1 MKAIKILFIMTL
13 SLNAISV
20 NRALFDLKDS
30 QLKGELTPKIV
41 NFGGYKSSTKE
52 WGASAL
58 NYINAANG
66 DAKKFSTL
74 VEKMRFNSGILGN
87 FRAHARLRQA
97 LKLQKNL
104 KYCLKIIARD
114 SFYSYRTGI
123 YIPLGISL
131 KDQKT
136 AQKMLADLSVV
147 GAYLKK
153 QQENEKAQSPYY
165 RSNNYY
171 NSYYSPYYG
180 MYGMYGMGMY
190 GMYGMG
196 MYDFYDFYDGMYGFY
211 PNMFFMMQVQDY
223 LMLENYMYALDQEE
237 ILDHDASINQL
248 DTPTDDDRDDKD
260 DKSLQQANLMSF
272 YRDPKFSKG
281 IQTNRLNSALV
292 NLDNSRMLKDNSL
305 FHTKAMPT
313 KSVDAITSQAKELNH
328 LVGQIKEMKQ
338 DGASPNKIDSV
349 VNKAMEVRDKLDNNL
364 NQLDNDLKD
373 QKGLSSEQQ
382 AQVDKA
388 LDSVQQ
394 LSHSSDVVGNY
405 LDGSLKIDGDD
416 RDDLNDAMNNPMQQ
430 PAQQTPTSNMA
441 NTHANDSKDQGG
453 NALINP
459 NNATNDDH
467 NDDHMDTNTTD
478 TGNAN
483 DTPTDDK
490 DASGNNTGD
499 MNNTDTGN
507 TDTGNTD
514 TGNTDDMSN
523 MNNGND
529 DAGNANDDMGNSND
543 MGDDMNN
550 ANDMSDDMGNGNDD
564 MGDMGDMNDDMGNG
578 NDDMGDMGDM
588 NDDMGGD
595 MGDMGDMGGDMGN

>member
-66 DAKKFSTL
+66 DAKKFSAL

-180 MYGMYGMGMY
+180 MYGM

-237 ILDHDASINQL
+237 ILDHDASTDQL

-260 DKSLQQANLMSF
+260 DKSSQPANLMSF

-338 DGASPNKIDSV
+338 DGASPSKIDSV

-416 RDDLNDAMNNPMQQ
+416 RDDLNDAMSNPMQQ
-430 PAQQTPTSNMA
+430 PVQQTPINNMD

-459 NNATNDDH
+459 NNTTNDDH
-467 NDDHMDTNTTD
+467 NDDHMDANTTD

-514 TGNTDDMSN
+514 DMSN

-529 DAGNANDDMGNSND
+529 DMGNTN
-543 MGDDMNN
+543 DDMNN
-550 ANDMSDDMGNGNDD
+550 ANDMGDDLNNAN
-564 MGDMGDMNDDMGNG
+564 DMNDDMGNG

-595 MGDMGDMGGDMGN
+595 MGDMNDDMGGDMGN

>member
-1 MKAIKILFIMTL
+1 MTL

-41 NFGGYKSSTKE
+41 NFGGYKSNTEE
-52 WGASAL
+52 WGATAL

-66 DAKKFSTL
+66 DAKKFSAL

-87 FRAHARLRQA
+87 LRAHAHLRQA

-136 AQKMLADLSVV
+136 AQKMLADLNVV

-272 YRDPKFSKG
+272 YRNPKFSKG

-338 DGASPNKIDSV
+338 DGASPSKIDAL
-349 VNKAMEVRDKLDNNL
+349 VNKAMGVRDKLDNNL

-430 PAQQTPTSNMA
+430 PAQQTPTNNMN
-441 NTHANDSKDQGG
+441 NTHADDSKDQGS

-459 NNATNDDH
+459 NSATNTDDTH
-467 NDDHMDTNTTD
+467 TDDAHTDTNTTND
-478 TGNAN
+478 ASTT

-490 DASGNNTGD
+490 DASSNNTGD
-499 MNNTDTGN
+499 MNN

-529 DAGNANDDMGNSND
+529 DAGNANDDMSNGND

-550 ANDMSDDMGNGNDD
+550 AN
-564 MGDMGDMNDDMGNG
+564 DMNDDMGNG

-595 MGDMGDMGGDMGN
+595 MGNWD

>member
-1 MKAIKILFIMTL
+1 MKAIKILFMMTL

-20 NRALFDLKDS
+20 NRALFDLKDL

-52 WGASAL
+52 WGATAL

-66 DAKKFSTL
+66 DAKKFSAL

-87 FRAHARLRQA
+87 FRAHAHLRQA

-190 GMYGMG
+190 
-196 MYDFYDFYDGMYGFY
+196 DFYDFYDGMYGFY

-223 LMLENYMYALDQEE
+223 LMLENYMYAIDQEE
-237 ILDHDASINQL
+237 ILDHDASVNQL

-338 DGASPNKIDSV
+338 DGASPSKIDSV

-430 PAQQTPTSNMA
+430 PVQQTPTNNMG
-441 NTHANDSKDQGG
+441 NTHANDGKEQGS

-459 NNATNDDH
+459 NSATNTDDTH
-467 NDDHMDTNTTD
+467 TDDTHTDDTHTDTNTTND
-478 TGNAN
+478 TSTT

-490 DASGNNTGD
+490 DAGGMNNTGD
-499 MNNTDTGN
+499 MN
-507 TDTGNTD
+507 NTD

-529 DAGNANDDMGNSND
+529 DMGNTNDDMSNGND

-550 ANDMSDDMGNGNDD
+550 ANDM
-564 MGDMGDMNDDMGNG
+564 NDDMGNS

-595 MGDMGDMGGDMGN
+595 MGDMGDMGN

>member
-41 NFGGYKSSTKE
+41 NFGGYKSSTSE

-66 DAKKFSTL
+66 DAKKFSAL

-87 FRAHARLRQA
+87 FRVHARLRQA

-190 GMYGMG
+190 
-196 MYDFYDFYDGMYGFY
+196 DFYDFYDGMYGFY

-223 LMLENYMYALDQEE
+223 LMLENYMYAIDQEE
-237 ILDHDASINQL
+237 ILDHDASTDQL

-260 DKSLQQANLMSF
+260 DKSLQQANLMNF

-292 NLDNSRMLKDNSL
+292 NLDNSHMLKDNSL

-416 RDDLNDAMNNPMQQ
+416 RDDLNDAINNPMQQ
-430 PAQQTPTSNMA
+430 PAQQTPINNMD

-459 NNATNDDH
+459 NSATNTDDDH
-467 NDDHMDTNTTD
+467 TDDTHTDTNTTD

-550 ANDMSDDMGNGNDD
+550 ANDM
-564 MGDMGDMNDDMGNG
+564 NDDMGNG

-595 MGDMGDMGGDMGN
+595 MGDMGDMGGDMRN

>member
-20 NRALFDLKDS
+20 NRALFDLKDL

-41 NFGGYKSSTKE
+41 NFGGYKSSTEE

-66 DAKKFSTL
+66 DAKKFSAL

-165 RSNNYY
+165 RNNNYY

-211 PNMFFMMQVQDY
+211 PNMFFMMQIQDY

-260 DKSLQQANLMSF
+260 DKSLQQANLMNF

-338 DGASPNKIDSV
+338 DGASPSKIDSV

-416 RDDLNDAMNNPMQQ
+416 RDDLNDAMSNPMQQ
-430 PAQQTPTSNMA
+430 PAQQTPINNMD

-459 NNATNDDH
+459 NNTTNDDH

-529 DAGNANDDMGNSND
+529 DTGNANDDMGNSND

-550 ANDMSDDMGNGNDD
+550 ANDM
-564 MGDMGDMNDDMGNG
+564 NDDMGNS

>member
-41 NFGGYKSSTKE
+41 NFGGYKSSTSE

-66 DAKKFSTL
+66 DAKKFSAL

-87 FRAHARLRQA
+87 FRAHAHLRQA

-180 MYGMYGMGMY
+180 MYGMGMY

-196 MYDFYDFYDGMYGFY
+196 MYDFYDGMYGFY

-223 LMLENYMYALDQEE
+223 LMLENYMYAIDQEE

-260 DKSLQQANLMSF
+260 DKSSQPANLMSF
-272 YRDPKFSKG
+272 YRDPKFSKD

-292 NLDNSRMLKDNSL
+292 NLDNSHMLKDNSL

-338 DGASPNKIDSV
+338 DGASPSKIDSV
-349 VNKAMEVRDKLDNNL
+349 VDKAMEVRDKLDNNL

-416 RDDLNDAMNNPMQQ
+416 RDDLNDAINNPMQQ
-430 PAQQTPTSNMA
+430 SAQQAPTNNMD

-459 NNATNDDH
+459 NNTTNDDH

-490 DASGNNTGD
+490 DASGLNNTGD
-499 MNNTDTGN
+499 MNNTDTGNTDNGNTDTGN

-529 DAGNANDDMGNSND
+529 DAGNANDDMSNGND

-550 ANDMSDDMGNGNDD
+550 AN
-564 MGDMGDMNDDMGNG
+564 DMNDDMGNG

>member
-1 MKAIKILFIMTL
+1 MTL

-41 NFGGYKSSTKE
+41 NFGGYKSSTTE
-52 WGASAL
+52 WGATAL

-74 VEKMRFNSGILGN
+74 VEKMRFGSGILGSL
-87 FRAHARLRQA
+87 RAHAHLRQA

-190 GMYGMG
+190 
-196 MYDFYDFYDGMYGFY
+196 DFYDFYDGMYGFY
-211 PNMFFMMQVQDY
+211 PDMLFMMQVQDY
-223 LMLENYMYALDQEE
+223 LMLENYMYAIDQEE
-237 ILDHDASINQL
+237 ILDHDASVNQL

-305 FHTKAMPT
+305 FKTKAMPT

-328 LVGQIKEMKQ
+328 LVGEIKEMKQ

-430 PAQQTPTSNMA
+430 PVQQTPTSNMD

-490 DASGNNTGD
+490 DTGD
-499 MNNTDTGN
+499 MNNTDTGNTDTGN

-529 DAGNANDDMGNSND
+529 DTGNTNDDMGNSND
-543 MGDDMNN
+543 MGDDLNN
-550 ANDMSDDMGNGNDD
+550 ANDMNDDMGNSNDD
-564 MGDMGDMNDDMGNG
+564 MGDMGG
-578 NDDMGDMGDM
+578 M
-588 NDDMGGD
+588 NDDMGGGD
-595 MGDMGDMGGDMGN
+595 DMGDMGGDMGN

>member
-1 MKAIKILFIMTL
+1 MTL

-41 NFGGYKSSTKE
+41 NFGGYKSSTSE

-66 DAKKFSTL
+66 DAKKFSAL
-74 VEKMRFNSGILGN
+74 VEKMRFGSGILGN

-223 LMLENYMYALDQEE
+223 LMLENYMYAIDQEE

-338 DGASPNKIDSV
+338 DGASPSKIDSV

-394 LSHSSDVVGNY
+394 LSHSNDVVGNY

-416 RDDLNDAMNNPMQQ
+416 RDDLNDAMSNPMQQ
-430 PAQQTPTSNMA
+430 PVQQTPINNMA

-459 NNATNDDH
+459 NSTTNDDH

-490 DASGNNTGD
+490 DAGGNNTGD

-529 DAGNANDDMGNSND
+529 DMGNTNDDMGNSND

-550 ANDMSDDMGNGNDD
+550 ANDM
-564 MGDMGDMNDDMGNG
+564 NDDMGNS

>member
-52 WGASAL
+52 WGATAL

-66 DAKKFSTL
+66 DAKKFSAL

-87 FRAHARLRQA
+87 FRAHARLKQA

-338 DGASPNKIDSV
+338 DGASPSKIDSV

-416 RDDLNDAMNNPMQQ
+416 RDDLNDAMSNPMQQ
-430 PAQQTPTSNMA
+430 PVQQTPINNMD

-459 NNATNDDH
+459 NNTTNDDH

-529 DAGNANDDMGNSND
+529 DMGNANDDMSNAND

-550 ANDMSDDMGNGNDD
+550 ANDM
-564 MGDMGDMNDDMGNG
+564 NDDMGNS

>member
-66 DAKKFSTL
+66 DAKKFSAL

-87 FRAHARLRQA
+87 FRAHARLKQA

-131 KDQKT
+131 RDQKT

-165 RSNNYY
+165 RSNDYY
-171 NSYYSPYYG
+171 NSYYSPY
-180 MYGMYGMGMY
+180 YGMYGMGMY

-260 DKSLQQANLMSF
+260 DKSLQQANLMNF

-430 PAQQTPTSNMA
+430 PVQQTPTSNMD
-441 NTHANDSKDQGG
+441 NTHANDSKDQGS

-459 NNATNDDH
+459 NNTTNDDH

-550 ANDMSDDMGNGNDD
+550 ANDM
-564 MGDMGDMNDDMGNG
+564 NDDMGNG

-595 MGDMGDMGGDMGN
+595 MGDMGDMGN

>member
-1 MKAIKILFIMTL
+1 MKAIKILFMMTL

-41 NFGGYKSSTKE
+41 NFGGYTSSTTE
-52 WGASAL
+52 WGATAL

-66 DAKKFSTL
+66 DVKKFSAL
-74 VEKMRFNSGILGN
+74 VEKMRFGSGILGN
-87 FRAHARLRQA
+87 LRAHAHLRQA

-223 LMLENYMYALDQEE
+223 LMLENYMYAIDQEE
-237 ILDHDASINQL
+237 ILDHDASVNQL

-338 DGASPNKIDSV
+338 DGASPSKIDSV

-430 PAQQTPTSNMA
+430 PTQQTPTNNII

-459 NNATNDDH
+459 NSATHTDDTHTDTSTTND
-467 NDDHMDTNTTD
+467 TSTT
-478 TGNAN
+478 

-490 DASGNNTGD
+490 DAGGMNNTGD

-514 TGNTDDMSN
+514 TGNADTSNTDDMSN

-529 DAGNANDDMGNSND
+529 DMGNANDDMSNGND

-550 ANDMSDDMGNGNDD
+550 ANDM
-564 MGDMGDMNDDMGNG
+564 NDDMGNS

-595 MGDMGDMGGDMGN
+595 MGDMGDMGN

>member
-1 MKAIKILFIMTL
+1 MTL

-52 WGASAL
+52 WGATAL

-66 DAKKFSTL
+66 DAKKFSAL

-87 FRAHARLRQA
+87 FRVHAHLKQA

-190 GMYGMG
+190 
-196 MYDFYDFYDGMYGFY
+196 DFYDFYDGMYGFY

-223 LMLENYMYALDQEE
+223 LMLENYMYAIDQEE
-237 ILDHDASINQL
+237 ILDHDASVNQL

-313 KSVDAITSQAKELNH
+313 KRVDAITSQAKELNH

-338 DGASPNKIDSV
+338 DGASPSKIDSA

-416 RDDLNDAMNNPMQQ
+416 RDDLNDAINNPMQQ
-430 PAQQTPTSNMA
+430 PAQQTPINNMD
-441 NTHANDSKDQGG
+441 NTHANNSKDQGG

-459 NNATNDDH
+459 NNTTNDDH

-499 MNNTDTGN
+499 TGDMNN

-529 DAGNANDDMGNSND
+529 DTANTNDDMGNSND
-543 MGDDMNN
+543 MGDDLNN
-550 ANDMSDDMGNGNDD
+550 AN
-564 MGDMGDMNDDMGNG
+564 DMNDDMGNS

>member
-1 MKAIKILFIMTL
+1 MKAIKILFIITL

-66 DAKKFSTL
+66 DAKKFSAL

-237 ILDHDASINQL
+237 ILDHDASTDQL

-416 RDDLNDAMNNPMQQ
+416 RDDLNDAMNSPMQQ
-430 PAQQTPTSNMA
+430 PVQQTPTSNMD
-441 NTHANDSKDQGG
+441 NTHANDSKDQGS

-459 NNATNDDH
+459 NNTTNDDH

-529 DAGNANDDMGNSND
+529 DTGNANDDMGNSND

-550 ANDMSDDMGNGNDD
+550 ANDM
-564 MGDMGDMNDDMGNG
+564 NDDMGNS

>member
-1 MKAIKILFIMTL
+1 MTL

-41 NFGGYKSSTKE
+41 NFGGYKSSTTE
-52 WGASAL
+52 WGATAL

-74 VEKMRFNSGILGN
+74 VEKMRFGSGILGN
-87 FRAHARLRQA
+87 LRAHAHLRQA

-153 QQENEKAQSPYY
+153 QQEKEKAQSPYY

-180 MYGMYGMGMY
+180 MYGMYGMGMYGMY

-223 LMLENYMYALDQEE
+223 LMLENYMYAIDQEE
-237 ILDHDASINQL
+237 ILDHDASVNQL
-248 DTPTDDDRDDKD
+248 DTPTDDGRDDKD

-338 DGASPNKIDSV
+338 DGASPSKIDSV

-430 PAQQTPTSNMA
+430 PTQQTPTNNII

-459 NNATNDDH
+459 NSATNTDDTH
-467 NDDHMDTNTTD
+467 TDDTHTDTNTTND
-478 TGNAN
+478 TSTT

-490 DASGNNTGD
+490 DAGGMNNTGD

-514 TGNTDDMSN
+514 TGNTDDM
-523 MNNGND
+523 NNG
-529 DAGNANDDMGNSND
+529 ND

-550 ANDMSDDMGNGNDD
+550 ANDM
-564 MGDMGDMNDDMGNG
+564 NDDMGNS

-595 MGDMGDMGGDMGN
+595 MGDMGDMGN

>member
-1 MKAIKILFIMTL
+1 MTL

-41 NFGGYKSSTKE
+41 NFGGYKSSTTE
-52 WGASAL
+52 WGATAL

-66 DAKKFSTL
+66 DAKKFSML
-74 VEKMRFNSGILGN
+74 VEKMRFGSGILGN
-87 FRAHARLRQA
+87 LRAHAHLRQA

-190 GMYGMG
+190 
-196 MYDFYDFYDGMYGFY
+196 DFYDFYDGMYGFY

-260 DKSLQQANLMSF
+260 DKSLQQANLMNF

-338 DGASPNKIDSV
+338 DGASPSKIDSV

-430 PAQQTPTSNMA
+430 PVQQTPTSNMA
-441 NTHANDSKDQGG
+441 NTHANDSKDQGS

-459 NNATNDDH
+459 NSATNTDDTH
-467 NDDHMDTNTTD
+467 TDDAHTD
-478 TGNAN
+478 TSTTNDTSTT

-514 TGNTDDMSN
+514 DMSN
-523 MNNGND
+523 MSNGND
-529 DAGNANDDMGNSND
+529 DMGNANDDMNNGND

-550 ANDMSDDMGNGNDD
+550 AN
-564 MGDMGDMNDDMGNG
+564 DMNDDMGNG

-595 MGDMGDMGGDMGN
+595 MGN

>member
-52 WGASAL
+52 WGATAL

-66 DAKKFSTL
+66 DAKKFSAL

-87 FRAHARLRQA
+87 FRAHAHLRQA

-180 MYGMYGMGMY
+180 MYGMYGM

-416 RDDLNDAMNNPMQQ
+416 RDDLNDAMSNPMQQ
-430 PAQQTPTSNMA
+430 PAQQTPINNMT

-459 NNATNDDH
+459 NSTTNDDH

-550 ANDMSDDMGNGNDD
+550 ANDM
-564 MGDMGDMNDDMGNG
+564 NDDMGNS

>member
-41 NFGGYKSSTKE
+41 NFGGYKSSTSE

-66 DAKKFSTL
+66 DAKKFSAL

-165 RSNNYY
+165 RSNDYY

-338 DGASPNKIDSV
+338 DGASPSKIDSV

-416 RDDLNDAMNNPMQQ
+416 RDDLNDAINNPMQQ
-430 PAQQTPTSNMA
+430 PTQQTPINNMD

-459 NNATNDDH
+459 NNTTNDDH

-499 MNNTDTGN
+499 TGDMNN

-529 DAGNANDDMGNSND
+529 DTGNTDMGNSND

-550 ANDMSDDMGNGNDD
+550 ANDMNDDMGNSNDD
-564 MGDMGDMNDDMGNG
+564 MGDMGG
-578 NDDMGDMGDM
+578 M
-588 NDDMGGD
+588 NDDMGGGDD

>member
-41 NFGGYKSSTKE
+41 NFGGYKSSTIE

-66 DAKKFSTL
+66 DAKKFSAL

-87 FRAHARLRQA
+87 LRAHARLRQA

-223 LMLENYMYALDQEE
+223 LMLENYMYAIDQEE

-260 DKSLQQANLMSF
+260 DKSSQPANLMSF
-272 YRDPKFSKG
+272 YRDSKFSKD

-338 DGASPNKIDSV
+338 DGASPSKIDSV
-349 VNKAMEVRDKLDNNL
+349 VDKAMEVRDKLDNNL

-416 RDDLNDAMNNPMQQ
+416 RDDLNDAINNPMQQ
-430 PAQQTPTSNMA
+430 PAQQTPTNNMD

-467 NDDHMDTNTTD
+467 NDDHMDTNTTND
-478 TGNAN
+478 AN
-483 DTPTDDK
+483 TTDTDDK
-490 DASGNNTGD
+490 DAGGNNTGD

-529 DAGNANDDMGNSND
+529 DTGNTNDDMGNSND

-550 ANDMSDDMGNGNDD
+550 ANDM
-564 MGDMGDMNDDMGNG
+564 NDDMGNS

>member
-41 NFGGYKSSTKE
+41 NFGGYTSSTKE
-52 WGASAL
+52 WGATAL

-66 DAKKFSTL
+66 DAKKFSAL

-87 FRAHARLRQA
+87 LRAHVRLKQA

-180 MYGMYGMGMY
+180 MYGMGMY

-211 PNMFFMMQVQDY
+211 PNMFFMMQIQDY

-338 DGASPNKIDSV
+338 DGASPSKIDSV

-416 RDDLNDAMNNPMQQ
+416 RDDLNDAINNPMQQ
-430 PAQQTPTSNMA
+430 PTQQTPINNMD
-441 NTHANDSKDQGG
+441 NTHANDSKDQGS

-483 DTPTDDK
+483 DAPTDDK

-529 DAGNANDDMGNSND
+529 DMGNANDDMNNGND

-550 ANDMSDDMGNGNDD
+550 AN
-564 MGDMGDMNDDMGNG
+564 DMNDDMGNG

>member
-1 MKAIKILFIMTL
+1 MTL

-41 NFGGYKSSTKE
+41 DFGGYKSSTIE
-52 WGASAL
+52 WGATAL

-66 DAKKFSTL
+66 DAKKFSAL

-260 DKSLQQANLMSF
+260 DKSLQQANLMNF

-338 DGASPNKIDSV
+338 DGASPSKIDSV

-416 RDDLNDAMNNPMQQ
+416 RDDLNDAINNPMQQ
-430 PAQQTPTSNMA
+430 PAQQTPINNMD

-459 NNATNDDH
+459 NNATNDAH
-467 NDDHMDTNTTD
+467 TDDTHTDTNTTD

-499 MNNTDTGN
+499 TGDMNN

-529 DAGNANDDMGNSND
+529 DTGNTDMGNSND
-543 MGDDMNN
+543 MGDDLNN
-550 ANDMSDDMGNGNDD
+550 AN
-564 MGDMGDMNDDMGNG
+564 DMNDDMGNS

>member
-52 WGASAL
+52 WGATAL

-66 DAKKFSTL
+66 DAKKFSAL

-196 MYDFYDFYDGMYGFY
+196 MYGMYGMGMYGMYDFYDFYDGMYGFY

-237 ILDHDASINQL
+237 ILDHDASTDQL
-248 DTPTDDDRDDKD
+248 DTPTDDDKDDKD

-430 PAQQTPTSNMA
+430 PAQQTPINNMD
-441 NTHANDSKDQGG
+441 NTHANDNKDQGS

-459 NNATNDDH
+459 NNTTNDDH

-514 TGNTDDMSN
+514 DMSN

-529 DAGNANDDMGNSND
+529 DAGNANDDMSNGND

-550 ANDMSDDMGNGNDD
+550 AN
-564 MGDMGDMNDDMGNG
+564 DMNDDMGNG

>member
-41 NFGGYKSSTKE
+41 NFGGYKSSTEE

-66 DAKKFSTL
+66 DAKKFSAL

-180 MYGMYGMGMY
+180 MYGMGMY

-248 DTPTDDDRDDKD
+248 DTSTDDDRDDKD

-430 PAQQTPTSNMA
+430 PAQQTPINNMD
-441 NTHANDSKDQGG
+441 NTHANDSKDQGS

-459 NNATNDDH
+459 NSATNDDH

-529 DAGNANDDMGNSND
+529 DAGNANDDMSNGND
-543 MGDDMNN
+543 MGDDLNN
-550 ANDMSDDMGNGNDD
+550 AN
-564 MGDMGDMNDDMGNG
+564 DMNDDMGNG

>member
-1 MKAIKILFIMTL
+1 MTL

-52 WGASAL
+52 WGATAL

-66 DAKKFSTL
+66 DAKKFSAL

-87 FRAHARLRQA
+87 FRVHAHLRQA

-131 KDQKT
+131 KDQKM

-171 NSYYSPYYG
+171 NSYYSPYY
-180 MYGMYGMGMY
+180 GMY

-237 ILDHDASINQL
+237 ILDHDASTDQL

-338 DGASPNKIDSV
+338 DGASPSKIDSV

-416 RDDLNDAMNNPMQQ
+416 RDDLNDAINNPMQQ
-430 PAQQTPTSNMA
+430 PAQQTPINNMD
-441 NTHANDSKDQGG
+441 NTHANDSKDQGS

-459 NNATNDDH
+459 NNTTNDDR

-529 DAGNANDDMGNSND
+529 DTGNANDDMSNGND

-550 ANDMSDDMGNGNDD
+550 ANDM
-564 MGDMGDMNDDMGNG
+564 NDDMGNS

-595 MGDMGDMGGDMGN
+595 MGNWD

>member
-66 DAKKFSTL
+66 DAKKFSVL

-196 MYDFYDFYDGMYGFY
+196 MYGMYGMGMYDFYDFYDGMYGFY

-237 ILDHDASINQL
+237 ILDHDASTDQL

-338 DGASPNKIDSV
+338 DGASPSKIDSV
-349 VNKAMEVRDKLDNNL
+349 INKAMEVRDKLDNNL

-430 PAQQTPTSNMA
+430 PVQQTPTSNMD
-441 NTHANDSKDQGG
+441 NTHANDSKDQGS

-459 NNATNDDH
+459 NNTTNDDH

-507 TDTGNTD
+507 TDN
-514 TGNTDDMSN
+514 GNTDDMSN

-529 DAGNANDDMGNSND
+529 DMGNTNDDMGNSND

-550 ANDMSDDMGNGNDD
+550 AN
-564 MGDMGDMNDDMGNG
+564 DMNDDMGNG

>member
-41 NFGGYKSSTKE
+41 NFGGYRSSTKE
-52 WGASAL
+52 WGATAL

-66 DAKKFSTL
+66 DAKKFSAL

-165 RSNNYY
+165 RNNNYY

-237 ILDHDASINQL
+237 ILDHDASTDQL

-272 YRDPKFSKG
+272 YRDPKFSKD

-416 RDDLNDAMNNPMQQ
+416 RDDLNDAMSNPMQQ
-430 PAQQTPTSNMA
+430 PVQQTPINNMN

-459 NNATNDDH
+459 NNTTNDDH

-529 DAGNANDDMGNSND
+529 DAGNANDDMSNGND
-543 MGDDMNN
+543 MGDDLNN
-550 ANDMSDDMGNGNDD
+550 AN
-564 MGDMGDMNDDMGNG
+564 DMNDDMGNS

>member
-52 WGASAL
+52 WGATAL

-66 DAKKFSTL
+66 DAKKFSAL
-74 VEKMRFNSGILGN
+74 VEKMRFGSGILGN

-430 PAQQTPTSNMA
+430 PVQQTPINNMN

-459 NNATNDDH
+459 NNTTNDDH

-483 DTPTDDK
+483 DTTTDDK
-490 DASGNNTGD
+490 DASSNNTGD

-529 DAGNANDDMGNSND
+529 DAGNANDDMSNGND

-550 ANDMSDDMGNGNDD
+550 AN
-564 MGDMGDMNDDMGNG
+564 DMNDDMGNG

>member
-1 MKAIKILFIMTL
+1 MTL

-41 NFGGYKSSTKE
+41 DFGGYKSSTEE
-52 WGASAL
+52 WGATAL

-66 DAKKFSTL
+66 DAKKFSAL

-87 FRAHARLRQA
+87 LRTHARLRQA

-223 LMLENYMYALDQEE
+223 LMLENYMYAIDQEE

-338 DGASPNKIDSV
+338 DGASPSKIDSV

-430 PAQQTPTSNMA
+430 PTQQTPINNMD

-459 NNATNDDH
+459 NNTTNDDH

-499 MNNTDTGN
+499 MNSTDTGN

-529 DAGNANDDMGNSND
+529 DAGNTNDDMNNAND

-550 ANDMSDDMGNGNDD
+550 AN
-564 MGDMGDMNDDMGNG
+564 DMNDDMGNG

>member
-1 MKAIKILFIMTL
+1 MTL

-41 NFGGYKSSTKE
+41 NFGGYKSSTTE
-52 WGASAL
+52 WGATAL

-74 VEKMRFNSGILGN
+74 VEKMRFGSGILGN
-87 FRAHARLRQA
+87 LRTHAHLRQA

-131 KDQKT
+131 EDQKT

-223 LMLENYMYALDQEE
+223 LMLENYMYAIDQEE

-338 DGASPNKIDSV
+338 DGASPSKIDSV

-430 PAQQTPTSNMA
+430 PTQQTPTNNII

-459 NNATNDDH
+459 NSDTHTDDTH
-467 NDDHMDTNTTD
+467 TDTNTTND
-478 TGNAN
+478 TSTT

-490 DASGNNTGD
+490 DAGGMNNTGD
-499 MNNTDTGN
+499 MNN

-529 DAGNANDDMGNSND
+529 DTGNANDDMSNGND

-550 ANDMSDDMGNGNDD
+550 ANDM
-564 MGDMGDMNDDMGNG
+564 NDDMGNS

-595 MGDMGDMGGDMGN
+595 MGDMGDMGN

>member
-1 MKAIKILFIMTL
+1 MTL

-41 NFGGYKSSTKE
+41 NFGGYRSSTEE
-52 WGASAL
+52 WGATAL

-66 DAKKFSTL
+66 DAKKFSAL

-190 GMYGMG
+190 
-196 MYDFYDFYDGMYGFY
+196 DFYDFYDGMYGFY

-237 ILDHDASINQL
+237 ILDHDASVNQL
-248 DTPTDDDRDDKD
+248 DTPTDDDRDDKN

-281 IQTNRLNSALV
+281 IQTNRLNSALI

-416 RDDLNDAMNNPMQQ
+416 RDDLNDAMSNPMQQ
-430 PAQQTPTSNMA
+430 PAQQTPISNMD
-441 NTHANDSKDQGG
+441 NTHANDSKDQGS

-459 NNATNDDH
+459 NNTTNDDH

-529 DAGNANDDMGNSND
+529 DAGNTNDDMGNSND

-550 ANDMSDDMGNGNDD
+550 AN
-564 MGDMGDMNDDMGNG
+564 DMNDDMGNG

>member
-1 MKAIKILFIMTL
+1 MTL

-41 NFGGYKSSTKE
+41 NFGGYTSSTEE
-52 WGASAL
+52 WGATAL

-87 FRAHARLRQA
+87 LRAHARLRQA

-211 PNMFFMMQVQDY
+211 PNVFFMMQVQDY
-223 LMLENYMYALDQEE
+223 LMLENYMYAIDQEE
-237 ILDHDASINQL
+237 ILDHDASVNQL
-248 DTPTDDDRDDKD
+248 GTPTDDDRDDKD

-338 DGASPNKIDSV
+338 DGASPSKIDSV

-430 PAQQTPTSNMA
+430 PVQQTPASNIT
-441 NTHANDSKDQGG
+441 NTHANDSKDQGS

-459 NNATNDDH
+459 NSTTNTDDDH
-467 NDDHMDTNTTD
+467 TDDTHTDTNTTND
-478 TGNAN
+478 TSAT

-490 DASGNNTGD
+490 DASGMNNTGD
-499 MNNTDTGN
+499 TNDTDTGN

-523 MNNGND
+523 MDNGND
-529 DAGNANDDMGNSND
+529 DTGNTND

-550 ANDMSDDMGNGNDD
+550 AN
-564 MGDMGDMNDDMGNG
+564 DMNDDMGNG

-588 NDDMGGD
+588 GDDMGGD
-595 MGDMGDMGGDMGN
+595 MGDMGDMGN

>member
-1 MKAIKILFIMTL
+1 MTL

-41 NFGGYKSSTKE
+41 NFGGYTSSTTE
-52 WGASAL
+52 WGATAL

-66 DAKKFSTL
+66 DAKKFSAL
-74 VEKMRFNSGILGN
+74 VEKMRFGSGILGN
-87 FRAHARLRQA
+87 LRTHAHLRQA

-180 MYGMYGMGMY
+180 MYGMGMY

-223 LMLENYMYALDQEE
+223 LMLENYMYAIDQEE
-237 ILDHDASINQL
+237 ILDHDASVNQL

-338 DGASPNKIDSV
+338 DGASPSKIDSV

-430 PAQQTPTSNMA
+430 PVQQTPTNNII

-459 NNATNDDH
+459 NSATNTDDTH
-467 NDDHMDTNTTD
+467 TDDAHTDANTTND
-478 TGNAN
+478 TSTT

-490 DASGNNTGD
+490 DTGD

-529 DAGNANDDMGNSND
+529 DMGNANDDMSNGND

-550 ANDMSDDMGNGNDD
+550 ANDM
-564 MGDMGDMNDDMGNG
+564 NDDMGNS

-595 MGDMGDMGGDMGN
+595 MGDMGDMGN

>member
-66 DAKKFSTL
+66 DAKKFSAL

-190 GMYGMG
+190 GMG

-237 ILDHDASINQL
+237 ILDHDASTDQL

-349 VNKAMEVRDKLDNNL
+349 INKAMEVRDKLDNNL

-416 RDDLNDAMNNPMQQ
+416 RDDLNDAINNPMQQ
-430 PAQQTPTSNMA
+430 PAQQTPINNMD

-490 DASGNNTGD
+490 DAGGMNNTGD
-499 MNNTDTGN
+499 TGDMN
-507 TDTGNTD
+507 NTD

-529 DAGNANDDMGNSND
+529 DTGNANDDMNNGND

-550 ANDMSDDMGNGNDD
+550 ANDM
-564 MGDMGDMNDDMGNG
+564 NDDMGNS

>member
-1 MKAIKILFIMTL
+1 MTL

-41 NFGGYKSSTKE
+41 NFGGYKSNTTE
-52 WGASAL
+52 WGATAL

-66 DAKKFSTL
+66 DAKKFSAL
-74 VEKMRFNSGILGN
+74 VEKMRFGSGILGN
-87 FRAHARLRQA
+87 LRAHAHLRQA

-190 GMYGMG
+190 
-196 MYDFYDFYDGMYGFY
+196 DFYDGMYGFY

-260 DKSLQQANLMSF
+260 DKSSQPANLMSF

-305 FHTKAMPT
+305 FKTKAMPT

-338 DGASPNKIDSV
+338 DGASPSKIDSV

-373 QKGLSSEQQ
+373 QKGLSNEQQ

-430 PAQQTPTSNMA
+430 PAQQMPTNNMG

-490 DASGNNTGD
+490 DTGD

-529 DAGNANDDMGNSND
+529 DTGNTNDDMGNSND
-543 MGDDMNN
+543 MGDDLNN
-550 ANDMSDDMGNGNDD
+550 AN
-564 MGDMGDMNDDMGNG
+564 DMNDDMGNS

-588 NDDMGGD
+588 NDDMGGGD
-595 MGDMGDMGGDMGN
+595 DMGDMGGDMGN

>member
-1 MKAIKILFIMTL
+1 MTL

-41 NFGGYKSSTKE
+41 NFGGYKSSTEE
-52 WGASAL
+52 WGATAL

-66 DAKKFSTL
+66 DAKKFSAL

-87 FRAHARLRQA
+87 LRAHARLRQA

-171 NSYYSPYYG
+171 NSYYSPYY
-180 MYGMYGMGMY
+180 GMY

-416 RDDLNDAMNNPMQQ
+416 RDDLNDAMSNPMQQ
-430 PAQQTPTSNMA
+430 PVQQTPINNMD

-459 NNATNDDH
+459 NNTTNDDH

-499 MNNTDTGN
+499 MNNADTGN

-529 DAGNANDDMGNSND
+529 DTGNTNDDMGNSND
-543 MGDDMNN
+543 MGDDLNN
-550 ANDMSDDMGNGNDD
+550 AN
-564 MGDMGDMNDDMGNG
+564 DMNDDMGNG

>member
-1 MKAIKILFIMTL
+1 MTL

-41 NFGGYKSSTKE
+41 DFGGYKSSTEE
-52 WGASAL
+52 WGATAL

-66 DAKKFSTL
+66 DAKKFSAL

-87 FRAHARLRQA
+87 LRAHARLKQA

-165 RSNNYY
+165 RNSNYY
-171 NSYYSPYYG
+171 NSYYSPYY
-180 MYGMYGMGMY
+180 GMY

-416 RDDLNDAMNNPMQQ
+416 RDDLNDAMDNPMQQ
-430 PAQQTPTSNMA
+430 PAQQTPISNMA

-459 NNATNDDH
+459 NSATNTDDTH
-467 NDDHMDTNTTD
+467 TDDTHTDDTHTDTNTTND
-478 TGNAN
+478 ASTT

-490 DASGNNTGD
+490 DASGLNNTGD

-514 TGNTDDMSN
+514 DMSN
-523 MNNGND
+523 MSNG
-529 DAGNANDDMGNSND
+529 ND

-550 ANDMSDDMGNGNDD
+550 AN
-564 MGDMGDMNDDMGNG
+564 DMNDDMGNG

-595 MGDMGDMGGDMGN
+595 MGDMGN

>member
-1 MKAIKILFIMTL
+1 MKTIKILLMMTL

-41 NFGGYKSSTKE
+41 NFGGYTSSTTE
-52 WGASAL
+52 WGATAL

-66 DAKKFSTL
+66 DAKKFSAL

-87 FRAHARLRQA
+87 LRAHARLRQA

-328 LVGQIKEMKQ
+328 LVGQIKEMRQ

-416 RDDLNDAMNNPMQQ
+416 RDDLNDAINNPMQQ
-430 PAQQTPTSNMA
+430 PVQQTPINNMD

-490 DASGNNTGD
+490 DASSNNTGD

-507 TDTGNTD
+507 A
-514 TGNTDDMSN
+514 DDMSN

-529 DAGNANDDMGNSND
+529 DTGNTNDDMGNSND

-550 ANDMSDDMGNGNDD
+550 AN
-564 MGDMGDMNDDMGNG
+564 DMNDDMGNG

>member
-1 MKAIKILFIMTL
+1 MKAIKILFMMTL

-41 NFGGYKSSTKE
+41 NFGGYKSNTTE
-52 WGASAL
+52 WGATAL

-66 DAKKFSTL
+66 DAKKFSAL
-74 VEKMRFNSGILGN
+74 VEKMRFGSGILGN
-87 FRAHARLRQA
+87 LRTHAHLRQA

-190 GMYGMG
+190 
-196 MYDFYDFYDGMYGFY
+196 DFYDFYDGMYGFY

-223 LMLENYMYALDQEE
+223 LMLENYMYAIDQEE
-237 ILDHDASINQL
+237 ILDHDASVNQL

-338 DGASPNKIDSV
+338 DGASPSKIDSV

-430 PAQQTPTSNMA
+430 PAQQMPTSNMG

-453 NALINP
+453 NVLINP
-459 NNATNDDH
+459 NSATNTDDTH
-467 NDDHMDTNTTD
+467 TDDTHTDANTTND
-478 TGNAN
+478 TSTT

-490 DASGNNTGD
+490 DAGGMNNTGD

-514 TGNTDDMSN
+514 TGNTDDMSD

-529 DAGNANDDMGNSND
+529 DTGNANDGMDNGND
-543 MGDDMNN
+543 MSDDMNN
-550 ANDMSDDMGNGNDD
+550 ANDM
-564 MGDMGDMNDDMGNG
+564 NDDMGNS

-595 MGDMGDMGGDMGN
+595 MGDMGN

>member
-41 NFGGYKSSTKE
+41 NFGGYKSSTIE

-66 DAKKFSTL
+66 DAKKFSAL
-74 VEKMRFNSGILGN
+74 VEKMRFGSGILGN
-87 FRAHARLRQA
+87 LRAHARLRQA

-165 RSNNYY
+165 RNNDYY

-272 YRDPKFSKG
+272 YRDPKFSKS

-416 RDDLNDAMNNPMQQ
+416 RDDLNDAMSNPMQQ
-430 PAQQTPTSNMA
+430 PAQQTPINNMD
-441 NTHANDSKDQGG
+441 NTHANDSKDQGS

-459 NNATNDDH
+459 NSATNTDDTHTDDAHTDTNATNDASA
-467 NDDHMDTNTTD
+467 T
-478 TGNAN
+478 

-490 DASGNNTGD
+490 DASGLNNTGD

-529 DAGNANDDMGNSND
+529 DAGNANDDMSNGND

-550 ANDMSDDMGNGNDD
+550 AN
-564 MGDMGDMNDDMGNG
+564 DMNDDMGNG

-595 MGDMGDMGGDMGN
+595 MGDMGGDMGN

>member
-41 NFGGYKSSTKE
+41 DFGGYKSSTKE

-66 DAKKFSTL
+66 DAKKFSAL

-87 FRAHARLRQA
+87 LRAHARLRQA

-237 ILDHDASINQL
+237 ILDHDASVNQL
-248 DTPTDDDRDDKD
+248 NTPTDDDRDDKD
-260 DKSLQQANLMSF
+260 DKSSQPANLMSF

-338 DGASPNKIDSV
+338 DGASPNKIDSI

-478 TGNAN
+478 TGSAN

-499 MNNTDTGN
+499 MNNADTGN
-507 TDTGNTD
+507 TDTGNA
-514 TGNTDDMSN
+514 DDMSN

-529 DAGNANDDMGNSND
+529 DAGNANDDMNNGND
-543 MGDDMNN
+543 MGDDLNN
-550 ANDMSDDMGNGNDD
+550 AN
-564 MGDMGDMNDDMGNG
+564 DMNDDMGNS